1 MFKKS
6 PKNCFKPVLHTN
18 TTNNTG
24 CTTGVTSGNSDNDL
38 HKHAN
43 GPFLSYYN
51 HFLLPQVGIL
61 KGTKQEY
68 IPLPVSIEHA
78 STNFTDVKL
87 NSNGDKTNSKITERV
102 YVSSSVYSHLCDIKA
117 QIEKY
122 QDAWDNIKKFT
133 NPYEYIH
140 TNISGNKTNISKLRP
155 LSRSFYK
162 MIEIMKNHNILSQFN
177 HTIVTKPDTKMSI
190 NTFHLAEG
198 PGGFIEAISYL
209 RGQQYLRV
217 AKEDNTKEH
226 QVNTVCVNTIL
237 PESSIQILK
246 RNTELHDEVMKDL
259 EQLRISRRIFE
270 NQKIIT
276 ESTSSSS
283 STSSSTISSTI
294 SSSSTSSST
303 ANMQITYGNDR
314 YYGMTLINDE
324 PICPGWKKTRSFLDN
339 HPNVIIETGADKTGN
354 LISLDNFMHCV
365 SKYKNKMNII
375 TGDGGFDFSVDFNN
389 QENMATQLILCEV
402 YYALAMQKQGGTF
415 ILKIFDVFH
424 KPTVDVLYLLCYYY
438 NSVSIM
444 KPHTSRIANSE
455 KYVVCQGFKI
465 ADSTKII
472 DQFSDIFASL
482 SSPER
487 ILSIIPQDHD
497 LYFLNKIEEM
507 NAMVSFQQIENIT
520 STLSVITNHRN
531 TEKLDHYKKSNVNK
545 CIAWCEHYDIP
556 YHVHHTS
563 IQSTNVFLNRT
574 SFTGS
579 NPPCIPAPAFIVS
592 GTSLINGSTG
602 ATGAIMSTV

>member
-6 PKNCFKPVLHTN
+6 PKNCFKPVFHTS
-18 TTNNTG
+18 TPG
-24 CTTGVTSGNSDNDL
+24 TSGSSESES
-38 HKHAN
+38 HKHTN

-61 KGTKQEY
+61 KDSSNEY
-68 IPLPVSIEHA
+68 IPLPISIDRL
-78 STNFTDVKL
+78 SQNVKTNDAYQKQC
-87 NSNGDKTNSKITERV
+87 NDKTDSV

-162 MIEIMKNHNILSQFN
+162 MIEIIKNHTFLSQLN
-177 HTIVTKPDTKMSI
+177 HTIVPKPDTKMGI

-209 RGQQYLRV
+209 RGQEFLRV
-217 AKEDNTKEH
+217 MKEDTAKAVTANTA
-226 QVNTVCVNTIL
+226 CVNTIL
-237 PESSIQILK
+237 PDSSIQILK

-259 EQLRISRRIFE
+259 EQLRTSRRIFE
-270 NQKIIT
+270 SQKIT
-276 ESTSSSS
+276 YDNSGNGGGNT
-283 STSSSTISSTI
+283 
-294 SSSSTSSST
+294 
-303 ANMQITYGNDR
+303 QVTYGNDR
-314 YYGMTLINDE
+314 YYGMTLINDD
-324 PICPGWKKTRSFLDN
+324 PICPGWKKTRTFLEN
-339 HPNVIIETGADKTGN
+339 HQNVVIETGADKTGN

-365 SKYKNKMNII
+365 AKYQNKMNII
-375 TGDGGFDFSVDFNN
+375 TADGGFDFSVDFNN

-402 YYALAMQKQGGTF
+402 FYALAMQKQGGTF

-424 KPTVDVLYLLCYYY
+424 KPTVDILYLLCYYY

-465 ADSTKII
+465 ADSSKIVE
-472 DQFSDIFASL
+472 QFSDLFDSL
-482 SSPER
+482 SSSPER

-497 LYFLNKIEEM
+497 VYFLNKIEEM

-520 STLSVITNHRN
+520 STLSIITNHRN

-556 YHVHHTS
+556 YHIHHAS
-563 IQSTNVFLNRT
+563 IQSTNIFLNR
-574 SFTGS
+574 SCVVIGS
-579 NPPCIPAPAFIVS
+579 PPTIPQNALMLTASAVMVGPA
-592 GTSLINGSTG
+592 GSTG
-602 ATGAIMSTV
+602 SVMHPM